1 MTPMK
6 PSLLFLSISCVCA
19 SAFAQDRMPPIPA
32 AHMTDAQKKAA
43 EAMNAGRH
51 SGVIGPYIPLM
62 RSPKLLQQV
71 YEMGGYLRFESP
83 FKGRLTELVTL
94 IAARHWTQQFEWNAH
109 YPLALAA
116 GLKQEIVTAIAEGRR
131 PSSMAED
138 EEIVYDFCS
147 ELNANHS
154 VSDALYARAVAK
166 LGEQRVVD
174 MIAVNG
180 FYGMIAM
187 LMNAARTPVLTRQA
201 PPLVAFPH

>member
-1 MTPMK
+1 
-6 PSLLFLSISCVCA
+6 
-19 SAFAQDRMPPIPA
+19 MPPIPPA
-32 AHMTDAQKKAA
+32 QLTDAQKKAA

-51 SGVIGPYIPLM
+51 NGVIGPYIPLM

-116 GLKQEIVTAIAEGRR
+116 GLKQEIVTAIADGRR
-131 PSSMAED
+131 PIGMAED
-138 EEIVYDFCS
+138 EEIVYDFCA

-154 VSDALYARAVAK
+154 VSDSIYARAVAK

-201 PPLVAFPH
+201 PPLAAFPH